1 MTKSAGSLAEG
12 TAKSASDASEATV
25 NAVMQNVSES
35 TPKEENNTKER
46 AEASREMFGGLDL
59 AGVKSAIDDSG
70 PMGPPE
76 KVEGGVYKQIFAV
89 NKNMLAS
96 LLRMEQ
102 TMKMLLSIEYERIT
116 SMQQADVQQN
126 LIEGD
131 TDDSKGSGN
140 KNKNGLLGRAAS
152 GAGSL
157 LGGAFSKTKGA
168 FSGNFGK
175 VLGLGAI
182 IFLFK
187 KFETEI
193 KNVTVDILKYF
204 KSVYDVFKDEGLGA
218 AFKKIGDD
226 LKNEFLPKI
235 KNITLDFLDMM
246 FTVIKE
252 AVFGASGSKRI
263 QQEAASGGI
272 ARKGMSNL
280 AETASTRG
288 GDLSKMKYN
297 VALGRIV
304 GGGVSDAL
312 TFKENRELFGKISE
326 HVKIMGEISDQA
338 DGRIQWST
346 FPGFKFD
353 KSIFNPKN
361 LDDIF
366 RLHPVEDFIDAMP
379 VIDGVKYPDWSVL
392 SNINLK
398 EMGGIDRTMSKDRVE
413 SITKVLAAK
422 TDAYQAGDFAE
433 LSRLQGEYLKL
444 EPTIFESQ
452 KFRTTNT
459 TPGQTSLS
467 AIDIMG
473 SGKSGVNIVASTGG
487 NVVDKSVKVSSN
499 ENYQMGLASGNN
511 NLVAR
516 ILTTDVHIGQVSGFS
531 VA

>member
-1 MTKSAGSLAEG
+1 MKALTSMTKSAGSLAEG

-252 AVFGASGSKRI
+252 AIFGASGDKVI
-263 QQEAASGGI
+263 QQQSSSGTLSTKNLQNLQASGADFSGETYNR
-272 ARKGMSNL
+272 AFGAGFKFKGLNEEESQEANQ
-280 AETASTRG
+280 E
-288 GDLSKMKYN
+288 
-297 VALGRIV
+297 V
-304 GGGVSDAL
+304 G
-312 TFKENRELFGKISE
+312 KLFNN
-326 HVKIMGEISDQA
+326 MREISKES

-346 FPGFKFD
+346 LPERDLSK
-353 KSIFNPKN
+353 IV
-361 LDDIF
+361 DIADWWKDIPITD
-366 RLHPVEDFIDAMP
+366 LINAKP
-379 VIDGVKYPDWSVL
+379 VIDGIKYPSWDVL
-392 SNINLK
+392 NNINLN
-398 EMGGIDRTMSKDRVE
+398 ELGGIDRTMSDDRIE